1 MEDEGRQKGNL
12 EEELST
18 LCGQTAGAD
27 IVWEFKASQSFIDSC
42 AKYYGIGFEDYLKQ
56 VASAYPN
63 LDLSEITM
71 DDPMLSTKG
80 VQKTHRLAKPDP
92 TQLDSPGWVGF

>member
-71 DDPMLSTKG
+71 DDPML
-80 VQKTHRLAKPDP
+80 
-92 TQLDSPGWVGF
+92 

>member
-56 VASAYPN
+56 VAPAYPN
-63 LDLSEITM
+63 LDLFRITM
-71 DDPMLSTKG
+71 DDPMLLTKG
-80 VQKTHRLAKPDP
+80 VQKTHRPAKPDL
-92 TQLDSPGWVGF
+92 TQLDPPSWVGF